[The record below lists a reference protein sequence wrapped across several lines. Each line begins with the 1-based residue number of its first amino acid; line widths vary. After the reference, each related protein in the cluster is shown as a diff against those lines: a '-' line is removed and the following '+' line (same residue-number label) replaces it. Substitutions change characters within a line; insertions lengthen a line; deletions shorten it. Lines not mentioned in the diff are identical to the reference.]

1 MVTRPY
7 NMHYIEIKAMTMTA
21 RLSRFLII
29 ALTLSAL
36 TGCPQNAAVIEQQR
50 QAGIAFLAA
59 NAKQPGVTTTASGLQ
74 YQVLKAGQGATP
86 KATDTVT
93 VNYRGTLTDGKAFD
107 SGEGIS
113 FPLDRVIPG
122 WTEGLQLMQEGAQ
135 YRFFI
140 PAELAYGEAGA
151 GRAIPPHAALIF
163 EVDLIKVGQP

>member
-1 MVTRPY
+1 MNP
-7 NMHYIEIKAMTMTA
+7 KTMTG
-21 RLSRFLII
+21 RLSRFFII
-29 ALTLSAL
+29 GLALSAL
-36 TGCPQNAAVIEQQR
+36 TGCPQNAAEIEQQR

-59 NAKQPGVTTTASGLQ
+59 NAKQPGVTATPSGLQ
-74 YQVLKAGQGATP
+74 YQVLKEGQGASP

-93 VNYRGTLTDGKAFD
+93 VNYRGTLIDGKEFD
-107 SGEGIS
+107 KGEGIS

-140 PAELAYGEAGA
+140 PSELAYGEAGA

-163 EVDLIKVGQP
+163 EVDLLKVGQP

>member
-1 MVTRPY
+1 
-7 NMHYIEIKAMTMTA
+7 MHYIEINAMTMTA
-21 RLSRFLII
+21 RLNRILII
-29 ALTLSAL
+29 GLTLSAL
-36 TGCPQNAAVIEQQR
+36 TGCPQNAAEIEQQR

-93 VNYRGTLTDGKAFD
+93 VNYRGTLIDGKAFD

-122 WTEGLQLMQEGAQ
+122 WTEGLQLMKEGAQ